1 MEIIYKATLGLHIG
15 SGFLALLCGLISI
28 VSKKGGKM
36 HRTSGKVFF
45 YAMLGVCFTSVYIS
59 LVKDNS
65 FLLVVG
71 IFSFYLNYFGF
82 MALKNKTLRP
92 KLLDWLVI
100 AITAINSFF
109 MVYSMN
115 VVLMVFGGIGFY
127 AIVLN
132 LRTSI
137 HVLQN
142 KELPDLFWLRRHI
155 GMMTG
160 AFIATATAFLVVN
173 SDSLKVFALPG
184 WLLWLLPTFLLVPLI
199 FYYNKKYTGKKQTPN
214 SFRVRG

>member
-1 MEIIYKATLGLHIG
+1 MDIIYKTTLGLHIA

-28 VSKKGGKM
+28 ISKKGGKL
-36 HRTSGKVFF
+36 HRFSGKVFF

-92 KLLDWLVI
+92 KALDWIVI
-100 AITAINSFF
+100 GITTVSSFY

-127 AIVLN
+127 AIIRN
-132 LRTSI
+132 LATSI

-142 KELPDLFWLRRHI
+142 KELPHMLWLKRHI

-173 SDSLKVFALPG
+173 ANSFRSLALPA
-184 WLLWLLPTFLLVPLI
+184 WFFWLLPTFLLVPLI
-199 FYYNKKYTGKKQTPN
+199 VYYTKKYAGKKMKPKL
-214 SFRVRG
+214 G